1 MVNLVKR
8 RANSIR
14 SFDWTRDL
22 GLSSDFQRCTREN
35 VDWIAS
41 PLGPML
47 DWPASLR
54 QMVLVCLA
62 DSAPSA
68 VLWGPDTA
76 IVYNE
81 PFSLL
86 IGNKHPQLQGQ
97 LVNGELSDVCADL
110 DAVWQRQAVDGS
122 TVTIKNQRIRQERL
136 GFVEERTYHWKL
148 VPIIGDD
155 GFVTGSLVSLEDN
168 DKVPPRRERSKSA
181 AREFGNAIKGAANT
195 TASNILRLE
204 QHFSG
209 KTCNCEK
216 LWEATQQLRIH
227 EQRYEKF
234 ADFAPVGIAA
244 LDKDYQVEWANKAYF
259 DTMAA
264 PEDAKSFFAY
274 LHPEDVAMAQ
284 VYFDTG
290 AFRDDSFT
298 FECRLKKWAAKKA
311 SSPLESPRPLE
322 PSPSW
327 VLVSAYREFDHGQH
341 TMCWLI
347 DITAHKNAEEFLR
360 KRMDEAVEMR
370 QQKERFIDLISHEI
384 RNPLSAMTHCIDD
397 IIETA
402 KQESIGQTDD
412 VLEAAQTISYCT
424 QHIKNIVGDVLT
436 LSKLDSRLVEI
447 CPRPTQ
453 PKLLIQEAL
462 KMFDRELRASA
473 IDLEL
478 DIDPSLAELEVDWL
492 MMDPGRFLQVLIN
505 LTTNAIKVVK
515 DRSKRRITVTLSAT
529 HGPACKASDEVQ
541 CVLPRQVRKPVDF
554 PQPHDQAKSM
564 YLVCSVEDTGPGL
577 EKHELASLFER
588 FAQEN
593 PKTESRYGGSG
604 LGLFISRDLTELQ
617 GGRIGVASQP
627 GVGSKFVFSV
637 EVKRATE
644 PAVLV
649 QGPSVEIT
657 RGLQASISCESPV
670 AAKPAAV
677 LPTQEPLRGQGIIR
691 KDSLKDKDKPSPRKL
706 LIVED
711 NSINAKVLSNQLRKR
726 GYDVSVAIH
735 GEEALEKLQM
745 TTAPSRHSPIS
756 TASTASILSTT
767 TPTVDSVLST
777 PIRRKPVP
785 SSTPTVPPAQSD
797 FDVVLMD
804 IEMPVMD
811 GLTCAQQIRA
821 FEANSGAYHRL
832 PIIAV
837 TANVRS
843 EHGSAA
849 LEAGM
854 DAITTKPYKVEDLV
868 RQIEQFVN

>member
-1 MVNLVKR
+1 
-8 RANSIR
+8 
-14 SFDWTRDL
+14 
-22 GLSSDFQRCTREN
+22 
-35 VDWIAS
+35 
-41 PLGPML
+41 
-47 DWPASLR
+47 
-54 QMVLVCLA
+54 
-62 DSAPSA
+62 
-68 VLWGPDTA
+68 
-76 IVYNE
+76 
-81 PFSLL
+81 
-86 IGNKHPQLQGQ
+86 
-97 LVNGELSDVCADL
+97 
-110 DAVWQRQAVDGS
+110 
-122 TVTIKNQRIRQERL
+122 
-136 GFVEERTYHWKL
+136 
-148 VPIIGDD
+148 
-155 GFVTGSLVSLEDN
+155 
-168 DKVPPRRERSKSA
+168 
-181 AREFGNAIKGAANT
+181 
-195 TASNILRLE
+195 
-204 QHFSG
+204 
-209 KTCNCEK
+209 
-216 LWEATQQLRIH
+216 
-227 EQRYEKF
+227 
-234 ADFAPVGIAA
+234 
-244 LDKDYQVEWANKAYF
+244 
-259 DTMAA
+259 
-264 PEDAKSFFAY
+264 
-274 LHPEDVAMAQ
+274 MAQ
-284 VYFDTG
+284 GYFDTG

-298 FECRLKKWAAKKA
+298 FECRLKKWPAKKA

-327 VLVSAYREFDHGQH
+327 VLVSAYRESDHEQH

-360 KRMDEAVEMR
+360 KRMYEAVEMR

-402 KQESIGQTDD
+402 KQEAIGPTDD

-436 LSKLDSRLVEI
+436 LSKLDSRLVDI
-447 CPRPTQ
+447 CPQPTQ
-453 PKLLIQEAL
+453 PKLLVQEAL
-462 KMFDRELRASA
+462 RMFTRELRASA

-515 DRSKRRITVTLSAT
+515 DRSKRLITVKMSAT

-541 CVLPRQVRKPVDF
+541 CVLPRQARKPVDF
-554 PQPHDQAKSM
+554 PEPYDLAKSL

-627 GVGSKFVFSV
+627 GVGSKFVFSI

-644 PAVLV
+644 P
-649 QGPSVEIT
+649 
-657 RGLQASISCESPV
+657 
-670 AAKPAAV
+670 PAAV
-677 LPTQEPLRGQGIIR
+677 LPVQEPLRGQGIIR
-691 KDSLKDKDKPSPRKL
+691 KDSLKNKDKAAPRKL

-726 GYDVSVAIH
+726 GYDVSVAIN
-735 GEEALEKLQM
+735 GEEALEKLKM
-745 TTAPSRHSPIS
+745 TTPPSRPSPTIS
-756 TASTASILSTT
+756 
-767 TPTVDSVLST
+767 
-777 PIRRKPVP
+777 
-785 SSTPTVPPAQSD
+785 PAQSD

-811 GLTCAQQIRA
+811 GITCTQQIRA
-821 FEANSGAYHRL
+821 FEANQGAHHRL

-854 DAITTKPYKVEDLV
+854 DAITTKPYKIEDLV
-868 RQIEQFVN
+868 KQVEQFVS